1 MKIQS
6 EKLYHVYN
14 QGNNKELIFGD
25 RADYLLFLEK
35 VKLFLAPEAT
45 VLAYCLMP
53 NHFHF
58 LLETT
63 KRSCE
68 EIKIGS
74 LFLTRLT
81 NAFRLVQS
89 NYAQI
94 YNKKY
99 ARTGSLFRQKTK
111 FKELETSY
119 SAFICFHYI
128 HQNPIKAQLV
138 MKLEDWE
145 FSSFKDF
152 ANIRSGL
159 LPNKEHAFL
168 LLEID
173 EKNFVENSYK
183 VISPE
188 LIEKLGLE

>member
-1 MKIQS
+1 MKIQP

-35 VKLFLAPEAT
+35 IKLFIAPEST
-45 VLAYCLMP
+45 ILAYCLMP

-58 LLETT
+58 LLEAT

-68 EIKIGS
+68 EIKVGS

-81 NAFRLVQS
+81 NALRLVQS
-89 NYAQI
+89 NYAQV

-111 FKELETSY
+111 FKELGS
-119 SAFICFHYI
+119 SRNAFICFHYI
-128 HQNPIKAQLV
+128 HQNPVKAQLV
-138 MKLEDWE
+138 EKLEEWE

-152 ANIRSGL
+152 ANLRNGL
-159 LPNKEHAFL
+159 LPNKEKAFL

-173 EKNFVENSYK
+173 EKNFVENSYS

-188 LIEKLGLE
+188 LIEKLVLV